1 MSSHIIKVLR
11 INKSFFKKKNNNTLL
26 TAVCNSCSYNKLN
39 DLQSSAMSDS
49 SKSSGGFLFVPKTA
63 FHIEKFM

>member
-11 INKSFFKKKNNNTLL
+11 INKSFLKKNNNTLL

-49 SKSSGGFLFVPKTA
+49 SKSFGVFLYVPKTA
-63 FHIEKFM
+63 FHLENFM